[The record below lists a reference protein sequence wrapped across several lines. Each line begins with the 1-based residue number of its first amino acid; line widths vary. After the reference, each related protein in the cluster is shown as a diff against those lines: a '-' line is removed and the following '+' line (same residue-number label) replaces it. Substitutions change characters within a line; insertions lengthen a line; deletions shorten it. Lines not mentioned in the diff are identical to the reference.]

1 MAGMYDYGIDD
12 VGSLKAEIKALADDL
27 KQCQADKDFVWS
39 LWKKLQVANPDI
51 TQAISLVLQREKEKS
66 EIKDRKVLEVLQIK
80 DERIEE
86 LQHAL
91 TQKSREVA
99 ELAIRS
105 NVNEDLNKFQNE
117 VDRLREKNAN
127 LELQANVSLRSFENR
142 ERTLDDVRRGTIENS
157 ERDRMD
163 LEQTVQELK
172 QKIDSERSNRAESE
186 ANRMTLEN
194 QVMLLERDVTDKVR
208 KFEGMISELDEAK
221 KLLQQYESQMN
232 KTHRDVTYKNH
243 ELENVRRELS
253 ELWSSHNQLTE
264 HSSQQA
270 DLIRQLQSLQQDT
283 QKMLKSQEDAYSM
296 EAVSIQDM
304 YSELSD
310 RYEKAKRT
318 EADLRAQLHSVR
330 KDLLDKDDVVAQLQS
345 RVDSFSK
352 LHSRGAS
359 ALDGSFI
366 SDKLVNNDEPFMD
379 FEYKIKRLDR
389 EVCLLR
395 DKLNEKERYIDRLE
409 RKRDHSVIE
418 FDVSHLNHHERTHST
433 PSRGLKDYRSIA
445 TSPMKDTTVNS
456 RARSMS
462 PVRNPKGS
470 KYQVIQAERRV
481 EDYKNML
488 KLKNRELE
496 ELKTAHAK
504 RLERLKNVQ
513 ADYKIVKDQLRAL
526 ESADRLSSKSK
537 GQKKKRS
544 DPKDLRHEDSKAV
557 WNELAYFKNENRNLV
572 VERMAMEE
580 DIDSMKVKASQDAA
594 SIHELRIA
602 FEQEK
607 EERRHDRRRT
617 DQRLQDR
624 TDSQS
629 ELTLLRSEM
638 QSKTISLNSLE
649 RELRDV
655 RENRDQLQGEKRML
669 KSESLELKQQ
679 AAQHRMEV
687 ADLKREISRLERS
700 VEDEKHVKEKLERD
714 NIELGHKI
722 EMGQKYVMSTKSGLK
737 GKKKDPR
744 SRSQVAKQNLN
755 LQGQQYQRSLN
766 KSIDKMKRVFRNFED
781 EGWEEISEDVEEL
794 SEETE
799 SDTLGQAIVS
809 LSRSTN
815 DDSPPGYRGKRSGRP
830 IHRINRVSLRNQ
842 RGGRT
847 NGKNNGAYSSSSG
860 TNTRTVVLRET
871 ATSPMASPVRGV
883 LKASPSPRSS
893 EQKSTHNQL
902 LRQLKQLKQ
911 RVVQLQQQVTTL
923 REAKS
928 VAKKSLEDNKDT
940 STQLQTDL
948 SQANKRLQMAKQTIQ
963 KLTTDVEKVQHE
975 KGQLEVLLASKDT
988 ATDKHSEQD
997 WKLLETR
1004 LKASSNEICRQ
1015 SAQMRQMKQDNDM
1028 LQEQNRNLQDRINRL
1043 ERDTSQKRN
1052 LLEEQR
1058 SKLKQVQSSAKT
1070 DANAVEEL
1078 ETKIKLLQETVDKNK
1093 TQSDSLKKRLS
1104 AVTREKRDY
1113 EERFLKL
1120 TNELEKKTKQ
1130 LIDTQNKKMELE
1142 SSVGEL
1148 ESTAQQQLRGL
1159 ASQSEMAI
1167 EAAQDKLTNAYRQ
1180 IQNYQQFIKSLGHDL
1195 IKKTSRTRSEA
1206 RESLNKRERDVNR
1219 EANSSLQ
1226 KAQSL
1231 AKNILNLSQ
1240 SDIDDIMSAD
1250 GDPERMA
1257 MDDMSDDKR
1266 RDKRWLK
1273 KCEKLVVSKDDFV
1286 IPLVELFVQKMEE
1299 RVDLLSQMYS

>member
-12 VGSLKAEIKALADDL
+12 VGSLKAEIRALTDDL

-163 LEQTVQELK
+163 LEQTVKELK
-172 QKIDSERSNRAESE
+172 QKLDSERSNRAESE

-232 KTHRDVTYKNH
+232 QTHRDITYKNH

-366 SDKLVNNDEPFMD
+366 SDKLVHNDEPFMD

-389 EVCLLR
+389 EVALLR

-409 RKRDHSVIE
+409 KKRDHSVIE

-470 KYQVIQAERRV
+470 KYQIIQAERRV

-526 ESADRLSSKSK
+526 ESSDRFSSKSK

-602 FEQEK
+602 VEQEK
-607 EERRHDRRRT
+607 EERRHDRRKT

-638 QSKTISLNSLE
+638 QSKTIALNSLE

-655 RENRDQLQGEKRML
+655 RESRDQLQGEKRML

-700 VEDEKHVKEKLERD
+700 VDDEKHVKEKLERD

-722 EMGQKYVMSTKSGLK
+722 EMGQKYVMSTKTGLK
-737 GKKKDPR
+737 GKKRDPR
-744 SRSQVAKQNLN
+744 SRSQVAKQ
-755 LQGQQYQRSLN
+755 YQKSLN

-781 EGWEEISEDVEEL
+781 EGWEEISEDVED
-794 SEETE
+794 EETE

-815 DDSPPGYRGKRSGRP
+815 EDSPPGYRGKRSGRP
-830 IHRINRVSLRNQ
+830 VHRINRVSLRNQ
-842 RGGRT
+842 RGGRP
-847 NGKNNGAYSSSSG
+847 NGKNTGAYSSSSG

-871 ATSPMASPVRGV
+871 ATSPMPSPVRE
-883 LKASPSPRSS
+883 LKASSSPRNS
-893 EQKSTHNQL
+893 EQKFNHNQL
-902 LRQLKQLKQ
+902 LRQLKHLKQ

-988 ATDKHSEQD
+988 VTDKHSEQD

-1015 SAQMRQMKQDNDM
+1015 SAQMRQLKQDNDM

-1043 ERDTSQKRN
+1043 ERDTSQKRT

-1078 ETKIKLLQETVDKNK
+1078 ETKIKLLQETIDKNK
-1093 TQSDSLKKRLS
+1093 TQVESLKKRLS

-1148 ESTAQQQLRGL
+1148 ENTAQQQLRGL
-1159 ASQSEMAI
+1159 ATQSEMAI

-1286 IPLVELFVQKMEE
+1286 VPLVELFVQKMEE
-1299 RVDLLSQMYS
+1299 RVELLSQMYS

>member
-1 MAGMYDYGIDD
+1 M
-12 VGSLKAEIKALADDL
+12 KK
-27 KQCQADKDFVWS
+27 KQETRRWS
-39 LWKKLQVANPDI
+39 FRCN
-51 TQAISLVLQREKEKS
+51 
-66 EIKDRKVLEVLQIK
+66 
-80 DERIEE
+80 
-86 LQHAL
+86 
-91 TQKSREVA
+91 
-99 ELAIRS
+99 
-105 NVNEDLNKFQNE
+105 
-117 VDRLREKNAN
+117 
-127 LELQANVSLRSFENR
+127 LRSFENR

-172 QKIDSERSNRAESE
+172 QKLDSERSNRAESE

-283 QKMLKSQEDAYSM
+283 QKSQEDAYSM

-330 KDLLDKDDVVAQLQS
+330 KDILDKDDVVAQLQS

-389 EVCLLR
+389 EVALLR

-526 ESADRLSSKSK
+526 ESADRFSSKSK

-602 FEQEK
+602 VEQEK
-607 EERRHDRRRT
+607 EERRHDRRKT

-722 EMGQKYVMSTKSGLK
+722 EMGQKYVMSTKSGPK

-744 SRSQVAKQNLN
+744 SRSQVAK
-755 LQGQQYQRSLN
+755 QYQRSLN

-830 IHRINRVSLRNQ
+830 VHRINRVSLRNQ

-988 ATDKHSEQD
+988 VTDKHSEQD

-1028 LQEQNRNLQDRINRL
+1028 LQEQNRNLQDRLASSNEIFRQSAQMRQMKQDNDMLQEQNRNL
-1043 ERDTSQKRN
+1043 QDRLKRDTKAKVRISH
-1052 LLEEQR
+1052 LEEQR

-1078 ETKIKLLQETVDKNK
+1078 ETKIKLLQETIDKNK
-1093 TQSDSLKKRLS
+1093 TQADSLKKRLS

-1148 ESTAQQQLRGL
+1148 ENTAQQQLRGL

-1206 RESLNKRERDVNR
+1206 RESLNKRERDINR

>member
-1 MAGMYDYGIDD
+1 MAGMYNYGIDD
-12 VGSLKAEIKALADDL
+12 VGSLKAEIRALADDL

-127 LELQANVSLRSFENR
+127 LELQLRSFENR

-163 LEQTVQELK
+163 LEQTVKELK
-172 QKIDSERSNRAESE
+172 QKLDSERSNRAESE

-232 KTHRDVTYKNH
+232 QTHRDITYKNH

-366 SDKLVNNDEPFMD
+366 SDKLVSNDEPFMD

-389 EVCLLR
+389 EVALLR

-409 RKRDHSVIE
+409 KKRDHSVIE

-526 ESADRLSSKSK
+526 ESADRFSSKSK

-602 FEQEK
+602 LEQEK
-607 EERRHDRRRT
+607 EERRHDRRKT

-638 QSKTISLNSLE
+638 QSKTIALNSLE

-655 RENRDQLQGEKRML
+655 RESRDQLQGEKRML

-722 EMGQKYVMSTKSGLK
+722 EMGQKYVMSTKTGLK
-737 GKKKDPR
+737 GKKRDPR
-744 SRSQVAKQNLN
+744 SRSQVAKQ
-755 LQGQQYQRSLN
+755 YQKSLN

-781 EGWEEISEDVEEL
+781 EGWEEISEDVEE
-794 SEETE
+794 
-799 SDTLGQAIVS
+799 
-809 LSRSTN
+809 STN
-815 DDSPPGYRGKRSGRP
+815 EDSPPGYRGKRSGRP
-830 IHRINRVSLRNQ
+830 VHRINRVSLRNQ

-847 NGKNNGAYSSSSG
+847 NGKNTGAYSSSSG

-871 ATSPMASPVRGV
+871 ATSTFCHETSQNFRGGLPHV
-883 LKASPSPRSS
+883 PSPRSS
-893 EQKSTHNQL
+893 EQKFNHNQL
-902 LRQLKQLKQ
+902 LRQLKHLKQ
-911 RVVQLQQQVTTL
+911 RVCFNVLLQLQQQVTTL

-963 KLTTDVEKVQHE
+963 KLTTDVEKMQHE

-988 ATDKHSEQD
+988 VADKHSEQD

-1015 SAQMRQMKQDNDM
+1015 SAQMRQLKQDNDM

-1043 ERDTSQKRN
+1043 ERDTNQKRT

-1078 ETKIKLLQETVDKNK
+1078 ETKIKLLQETIDKNK
-1093 TQSDSLKKRLS
+1093 TQVESLKKRLS

-1148 ESTAQQQLRGL
+1148 ENTAQQQLRGL
-1159 ASQSEMAI
+1159 ATQSEMAI

-1286 IPLVELFVQKMEE
+1286 VPLVELFVQKMEE